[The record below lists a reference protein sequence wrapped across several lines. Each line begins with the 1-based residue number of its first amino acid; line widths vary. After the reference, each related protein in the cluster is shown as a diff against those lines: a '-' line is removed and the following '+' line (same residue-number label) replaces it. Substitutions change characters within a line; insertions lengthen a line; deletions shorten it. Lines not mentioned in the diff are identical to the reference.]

1 MAKICMKYAIEL
13 PRARMAD
20 EQDWCILF
28 DKYSVSL
35 LGEYLGEVAQFFHLF
50 ALGSWL
56 RDDK

>member
-1 MAKICMKYAIEL
+1 MAKIYIKYVMEL

-35 LGEYLGEVAQFFHLF
+35 LGEYLGEVTQFFHLF
-50 ALGSWL
+50 ALGSCL

>member
-13 PRARMAD
+13 PRARMAG

-28 DKYSVSL
+28 NKYSVSL
-35 LGEYLGEVAQFFHLF
+35 LGESLGEVAQFFHLF
-50 ALGSWL
+50 ALGSCL

>member
-1 MAKICMKYAIEL
+1 MAKIWMKYAIEL

-20 EQDWCILF
+20 EQDWCILL

-35 LGEYLGEVAQFFHLF
+35 LGEYLGEAAQFFHLF